1 MQLVQSSEAC
11 GLTGLTPHQLR
22 EWCIRRGI
30 VAPDVQPAG
39 PGRHA
44 LYSWQTLLV
53 LRLLRDLHERF
64 AIEVGAWAVAM
75 ASLQQQFQGRAFPA
89 LWGLAVRF
97 PSAQKATI
105 VRLDANSAEQSPG
118 LQLSLE
124 PHLTVLAAG
133 LTLPGPPSQLSLFS
147 AIVVQR

>member
-1 MQLVQSSEAC
+1 MQLAQSAEAC
-11 GLTGLTPHQLR
+11 SLSGLSPHQLR

-30 VAPDVQPAG
+30 VAPDVPPAG

-64 AIEVGAWAVAM
+64 AVEVGAWAAAM
-75 ASLQQQFQGRAFPA
+75 TSLQQQLQGRPFPA
-89 LWGLAVRF
+89 LWGLGVQF
-97 PSAQKATI
+97 PNAKKAILIRQDLIT
-105 VRLDANSAEQSPG
+105 VEQSPG
-118 LQLSLE
+118 LQLALD

-133 LTLPGPPSQLSLFS
+133 LTLPGPPSQPSLFP